1 MREPCKKEPTPAQ
14 FVEISAMH
22 AGQRIDNY
30 LLSHL
35 KGVPRSLVYR
45 IVRSGEVRV
54 NKGRIKAGYR
64 LQAGD
69 SVRIP
74 PLRLSEEGA
83 ASPRPGDQ
91 FLERIQS
98 SVLHEDDELLI
109 LNKPA
114 GIAVHA
120 GSGVNHGVIEAL
132 RALRPEAPFLELV
145 HRLDRDTSGCL
156 MIAKQRATLL
166 NLHALLREGGVS
178 KHYLALVK
186 GRWRGKG
193 RIIDAALRKNLIE
206 SGERRVK
213 VSEEGKQ
220 AQSLFE
226 PVKLYPECS
235 LMQIQLMQGRTH
247 QIRVH
252 AVHAKHPI
260 AGDSKYGDPDFNRHM
275 KGLGLKRMFLHARS
289 VACQLSSGR
298 TVHVT
303 APLGEDLQA
312 LLQRLDEYSH
322 Q

>member
-1 MREPCKKEPTPAQ
+1 MREPCKKEPIPAQ
-14 FVEISAMH
+14 FVEIGAMQ

-30 LLSHL
+30 LLSRL

-83 ASPRPGDQ
+83 PSQPGGQ

-98 SVLHEDDELLI
+98 SVLYEDDELLI

-114 GIAVHA
+114 GIAVHG
-120 GSGVNHGVIEAL
+120 GSGVSHGVIEAL

-156 MIAKQRATLL
+156 MIAKQRETLL
-166 NLHALLREGGVS
+166 NLHKLLREGGVT

-213 VSEEGKQ
+213 VSEEGKE
-220 AQSLFE
+220 AQSVFE
-226 PVKLYPECS
+226 PVTLYAECS

-252 AVHAKHPI
+252 AAHAGHPI

-275 KGLGLKRMFLHARS
+275 RGLGLKRMFLHARS
-289 VACQLSSGR
+289 VACQLSNSR
-298 TVHVT
+298 KVHVT

-312 LLQRLDEYSH
+312 LLKRLDEDRN

>member
-14 FVEISAMH
+14 FVEISAMQ

-30 LLSHL
+30 LVSRL

-69 SVRIP
+69 TVRIP
-74 PLRLSEEGA
+74 PLRLSEEGGT
-83 ASPRPGDQ
+83 SQPGGQ

-98 SVLHEDDELLI
+98 SVLYEDDELLI

-114 GIAVHA
+114 GIAVHG
-120 GSGVNHGVIEAL
+120 GSGVSHGVIEAL
-132 RALRPEAPFLELV
+132 RILRPEAPFLELV

-156 MIAKQRATLL
+156 MIAKQRETLL
-166 NLHALLREGGVS
+166 NLHMLLRGGGVT

-213 VSEEGKQ
+213 VSEEGKE

-226 PVKLYPECS
+226 PVTLYAECS

-252 AVHAKHPI
+252 AAHAGHPI
-260 AGDSKYGDPDFNRHM
+260 AGDSKYGDPDFDRHM

-289 VACQLSSGR
+289 VACQLSNGR
-298 TVHVT
+298 KVHVT

-312 LLQRLDEYSH
+312 LLKRLDEGRT

>member
-14 FVEISAMH
+14 FVEISAMQ

-30 LLSHL
+30 LLSRL

-69 SVRIP
+69 TVRIP
-74 PLRLSEEGA
+74 PLRLSEEG
-83 ASPRPGDQ
+83 SPSQPGGQ

-98 SVLHEDDELLI
+98 SVLYEDDELLI

-114 GIAVHA
+114 GIAVHG
-120 GSGVNHGVIEAL
+120 GSGVSHGVIEAL

-156 MIAKQRATLL
+156 MIAKQRETLL
-166 NLHALLREGGVS
+166 NLHKLLREGGIT

-186 GRWRGKG
+186 GRWRGKS
-193 RIIDAALRKNLIE
+193 RIIDAALRKNLLE

-213 VSEEGKQ
+213 VSEEGKE
-220 AQSLFE
+220 AQSVFE
-226 PVKLYPECS
+226 PVTLYKECS

-252 AVHAKHPI
+252 AAHAGHPI

-298 TVHVT
+298 KVHVT

-312 LLQRLDEYSH
+312 MLKRLDEGRT

>member
-14 FVEISAMH
+14 FVEIGTMH

-74 PLRLSEEGA
+74 PLRLGEEGA
-83 ASPRPGDQ
+83 PSRPADP
-91 FLERIQS
+91 FLERVQA
-98 SVLHEDDELLI
+98 SVLYEDDDLLI

-114 GIAVHA
+114 GIAVHG
-120 GSGVNHGVIEAL
+120 GSGVSHGVIEAL

-166 NLHALLREGGVS
+166 NLHTLLREGGVT

-213 VSEEGKQ
+213 VSEEGKE

-226 PVKLYPECS
+226 PVTLYAECS

-252 AVHAKHPI
+252 AAHAGHPV
-260 AGDSKYGDPDFNRHM
+260 AGDSKYGDPEFNRHM

-298 TVHVT
+298 KVHVT
-303 APLGEDLQA
+303 APLGEDLQT
-312 LLQRLDEYSH
+312 LLKRLDEGRT

>member
-1 MREPCKKEPTPAQ
+1 MREPCKKEPIPAQ
-14 FVEISAMH
+14 FVEISAMQ

-30 LLSHL
+30 LLSRL

-69 SVRIP
+69 TVRIP
-74 PLRLSEEGA
+74 PLRLSEEGGT
-83 ASPRPGDQ
+83 SQPGGQ

-98 SVLHEDDELLI
+98 SVLYEDDELLI

-114 GIAVHA
+114 GIAVHG
-120 GSGVNHGVIEAL
+120 GSGVSHGVIEAL
-132 RALRPEAPFLELV
+132 RVLRPEAPFLELV

-166 NLHALLREGGVS
+166 NLHKLLREGGVT

-193 RIIDAALRKNLIE
+193 RIIDAALRKNLLE

-213 VSEEGKQ
+213 VSEEGKE
-220 AQSLFE
+220 AQSVFE
-226 PVKLYPECS
+226 PVTLYKECS

-252 AVHAKHPI
+252 AAHAGHPI
-260 AGDSKYGDPDFNRHM
+260 AGDSKYGDPDFNRYM

-298 TVHVT
+298 KVHVT

-312 LLQRLDEYSH
+312 MLKRLDEGRT

>member
-1 MREPCKKEPTPAQ
+1 MREPCKKEPTPARCIE
-14 FVEISAMH
+14 VSAQQ

-74 PLRLSEEGA
+74 PLRLSEAGA
-83 ASPRPGDQ
+83 PSQPGGQ
-91 FLERIQS
+91 FLQRVQS
-98 SVLHEDDELLI
+98 SVLYEDDELLV

-114 GIAVHA
+114 GIAVHG
-120 GSGVNHGVIEAL
+120 GSGVSHGVIEVL
-132 RALRPEAPFLELV
+132 RALRPEAQFLELV

-156 MIAKQRATLL
+156 MIAKQRETLL
-166 NLHALLREGGVS
+166 NLHQRLREGEVT
-178 KHYLALVK
+178 KRYLVLVK

-193 RIIDAALRKNLIE
+193 RIIDAALRKNLLE

-213 VSEEGKQ
+213 VSEEGKE
-220 AQSLFE
+220 AQSVFE
-226 PVKLYPECS
+226 PVKLYPDCS
-235 LMQIQLMQGRTH
+235 LMEIQLMQGRTH

-252 AVHAKHPI
+252 AAHAGHPI

-275 KGLGLKRMFLHARS
+275 KGLGLKRLFLHARS

-298 TVHVT
+298 KWHVT
-303 APLGEDLQA
+303 APLGEDLEA
-312 LLQRLDEYSH
+312 LLKRLDEGRN

>member
-14 FVEISAMH
+14 FVEINAVY

-69 SVRIP
+69 TVRIP

-83 ASPRPGDQ
+83 PSQPGGQ

-98 SVLHEDDELLI
+98 SVLYEDDELLI

-114 GIAVHA
+114 GIAVHG
-120 GSGVNHGVIEAL
+120 GSGVSHGVIEAL

-156 MIAKQRATLL
+156 MIAKQRTTLL
-166 NLHALLREGGVS
+166 NLHKLLREGGVT

-193 RIIDAALRKNLIE
+193 RIIDAALRKNLLE

-213 VSEEGKQ
+213 VSEEGKE

-226 PVKLYPECS
+226 PMTLYKECS

-252 AVHAKHPI
+252 AAHAGHPI
-260 AGDSKYGDPDFNRHM
+260 AGDSKYGDPDFNRYM
-275 KGLGLKRMFLHARS
+275 KSLGLKRMFLHARS

-298 TVHVT
+298 KVHVT

-312 LLQRLDEYSH
+312 MLKRLDEGRT

>member
-1 MREPCKKEPTPAQ
+1 
-14 FVEISAMH
+14 
-22 AGQRIDNY
+22 
-30 LLSHL
+30 
-35 KGVPRSLVYR
+35 
-45 IVRSGEVRV
+45 
-54 NKGRIKAGYR
+54 
-64 LQAGD
+64 
-69 SVRIP
+69 
-74 PLRLSEEGA
+74 LRLSEEG
-83 ASPRPGDQ
+83 SPSQPGGQ

-98 SVLHEDDELLI
+98 SVLYEDDELLI

-114 GIAVHA
+114 GIAVHG
-120 GSGVNHGVIEAL
+120 GSGVSHGVIEAL

-156 MIAKQRATLL
+156 MIAKQRETLL
-166 NLHALLREGGVS
+166 NLHKLLREGGIT

-193 RIIDAALRKNLIE
+193 RIIDAALRKNLLE

-213 VSEEGKQ
+213 VSEEGKE
-220 AQSLFE
+220 AQSVFE
-226 PVKLYPECS
+226 PVTLYKECS

-252 AVHAKHPI
+252 AAHAGHPI

-275 KGLGLKRMFLHARS
+275 KGFGLKRMFLHARS

-298 TVHVT
+298 KVHVT

-312 LLQRLDEYSH
+312 MLKRLDEGRT

>member
-1 MREPCKKEPTPAQ
+1 MY
-14 FVEISAMH
+14 

-35 KGVPRSLVYR
+35 KGVPRSLIYR
-45 IVRSGEVRV
+45 ILRSGEVRV
-54 NKGRIKAGYR
+54 NKGRIKPSYR
-64 LQAGD
+64 LQPGD
-69 SVRIP
+69 GIRIP

-83 ASPRPGDQ
+83 PPQPGGQ
-91 FLERIQS
+91 LLKLIQS
-98 SVLHEDDELLI
+98 SVLYEDDELLI

-114 GIAVHA
+114 GIAVHG
-120 GSGVNHGVIEAL
+120 GSGVSHGVIEAL
-132 RALRPEAPFLELV
+132 RALRHAGTHQCLERQDVGSDRPEAPFLELV

-156 MIAKQRATLL
+156 MIAKQRSTLL
-166 NLHALLREGGVS
+166 NLHKLLREGGVN

-186 GRWRGKG
+186 GQWRGKG
-193 RIIDAALRKNLIE
+193 RIIDAALRKNLLE

-213 VSEEGKQ
+213 VSEEGKE

-226 PVKLYPECS
+226 PVTLYKDCS

-252 AVHAKHPI
+252 AAHAGYPI

-298 TVHVT
+298 KIHVT
-303 APLGEDLQA
+303 APLGEDLQI
-312 LLQRLDEYSH
+312 LLKRLQTGE
-322 Q
+322 

>member
-30 LLSHL
+30 LLSRL
-35 KGVPRSLVYR
+35 KGVPRSLIYR

-69 SVRIP
+69 SIRIP
-74 PLRLSEEGA
+74 PLRLGEEGA
-83 ASPRPGDQ
+83 PSHPGDQ

-114 GIAVHA
+114 GIAVHG
-120 GSGVNHGVIEAL
+120 GSGVSHGVIEAL

-166 NLHALLREGGVS
+166 NLHTLLREGEVN

-186 GRWRGKG
+186 GRWRGKS

-213 VSEEGKQ
+213 VSEEGKE
-220 AQSLFE
+220 AQSVFE
-226 PVKLYPECS
+226 PVTLYKECS

-252 AVHAKHPI
+252 ATHAGHPI
-260 AGDSKYGDPDFNRHM
+260 AGDSKYGDPDFNHDM

-289 VACQLSSGR
+289 VSCQLSSGR
-298 TVHVT
+298 KVHVT

-312 LLQRLDEYSH
+312 LLKRLDEGRT

>member
-14 FVEISAMH
+14 FVEISAMQ

-30 LLSHL
+30 LLSRL

-74 PLRLSEEGA
+74 PLRLSEEG
-83 ASPRPGDQ
+83 SPSQPGGQ

-98 SVLHEDDELLI
+98 SVLYEDDELLI

-114 GIAVHA
+114 GIAVHG
-120 GSGVNHGVIEAL
+120 GSGVSHGVIEAL

-156 MIAKQRATLL
+156 MIAKQRETLL
-166 NLHALLREGGVS
+166 NLHKLLREGGIT

-193 RIIDAALRKNLIE
+193 RIIDAALRKNLLE

-213 VSEEGKQ
+213 VSEEGKE
-220 AQSLFE
+220 AQSVFE
-226 PVKLYPECS
+226 PVTLYKECS

-252 AVHAKHPI
+252 AVHAGHPI

-298 TVHVT
+298 KVHVT

-312 LLQRLDEYSH
+312 MLKRLDEGRT